1 MGCPRCQ
8 ASYPGTKPLPN
19 GLRESSARAGGRA
32 QPTKTLHLCSAGP
45 AVPGP
50 HGGPRA
56 TIHQHVTSEEKT
68 HAGASEADRVS
79 TQKRAKPFVLHT
91 PPAFP
96 FSAPSASEARDE
108 SKLSRRM
115 RLSKG
120 SAAVLLVTVRSAPA
134 SPPQLCAVPFRPR
147 ARPRCLHAVLSKGA
161 RIPPPVPASPGAAG
175 EMESP
180 RRLPG
185 IAEPPMGIYGENPNR
200 RQSRLRMSHR
210 RRLRMS
216 HGHSAALGLGIT
228 FAHMGTVIAVW
239 SNNSSLRA
247 SLEGMTPRHSLS

>member
-1 MGCPRCQ
+1 MQKTIKEKKSFPSQGMGCPCCH
-8 ASYPGTKPLPN
+8 ASYLGTKLLPN

-79 TQKRAKPFVLHT
+79 TQKRAKLFVLHT

-161 RIPPPVPASPGAAG
+161 RIPPPVPASTRSCRGDGVTATLAWDRGAAHG
-175 EMESP
+175 DLW
-180 RRLPG
+180 R
-185 IAEPPMGIYGENPNR
+185 EPKPAPK
-200 RQSRLRMSHR
+200 
-210 RRLRMS
+210 
-216 HGHSAALGLGIT
+216 
-228 FAHMGTVIAVW
+228 
-239 SNNSSLRA
+239 
-247 SLEGMTPRHSLS
+247 